1 MGTVAA
7 AKAEVARRL
16 GMSDD
21 GTGSPEFLMQAGRLI
36 GSVQRQ
42 LCQAYVPGSVPPAAA
57 PADGDALVFDDEVVI
72 AGVAAVLAPAYAPKL
87 ADMLAGERK
96 TALATYRL
104 RTVTITAGTVGWA
117 AIEAMRRLGTVDGSL
132 VDQALRAVGAAQR
145 RLVQTYG
152 TGAAPDAVLTDA
164 TALVF
169 DAESV
174 TAEAAALMASVAAP
188 KQAEQFTADARRA
201 LSGYLFKSLTET
213 AGTVGAAAI
222 EVMRRLG
229 LFAPELVNEAVRQ
242 VQSSQR
248 SLVQLYQTG
257 AVPDITAA
265 QGSTLAFDQACV
277 VADAVARL
285 AGEHAPKRAEA
296 LMAEA
301 RTALSAWRFR
311 SLTDAAGTVGWAA
324 VEVLRVLGTDDPAT
338 LTHALREVP
347 AIQRQLCQ
355 EFAGGVAPPAATLA
369 TSAVLTFDAACVIAM
384 TAGALAGEFAPK
396 RAEALIEAAR
406 NTVRAYRLRTLATGA
421 GTVGWAAVEAARR
434 LVIGDDEALD
444 PRLLASARRLVASIQ
459 RQLVLEHLQL
469 RPRIHHTKALESG
482 RRYYPLPTALE
493 GVEAVQVV
501 QGDGITVTLDR
512 GALAEEES
520 DAVPG
525 YAERF
530 SIVATSQVTGVVVS
544 AGGTGYVDGQAV
556 VFDAP
561 PAPGHA
567 ATGVAVVVGGAITA
581 ITITDPGAGYDAV
594 PAITAANGS
603 AAVLTATLGTAD
615 QLYLSP
621 CPSSPGTLRV
631 LYRQVPGI
639 TPLDADALA
648 FDHECVIATVA
659 ASLAPMFAPKMAQSL
674 ERAQATAVTTWRRRA
689 VPTGQGST
697 MTPIRPRGGW

>member
-1 MGTVAA
+1 
-7 AKAEVARRL
+7 
-16 GMSDD
+16 MSDD

-174 TAEAAALMASVAAP
+174 TAEAAALMAPVAAP
-188 KQAEQFTADARRA
+188 KQAEQFAVDARRTIA
-201 LSGYLFKSLTET
+201 
-213 AGTVGAAAI
+213 
-222 EVMRRLG
+222 
-229 LFAPELVNEAVRQ
+229 
-242 VQSSQR
+242 
-248 SLVQLYQTG
+248 
-257 AVPDITAA
+257 
-265 QGSTLAFDQACV
+265 
-277 VADAVARL
+277 
-285 AGEHAPKRAEA
+285 
-296 LMAEA
+296 
-301 RTALSAWRFR
+301 AWRFR

-355 EFAGGVAPPAATLA
+355 EFAGGVTPPAATLA
-369 TSAVLTFDAACVIAM
+369 TSAALVFDAACVIAM

-406 NTVRAYRLRTLATGA
+406 NTVRAYRLRTLSTGV
-421 GTVGWAAVEAARR
+421 GTVGWAAVESVRR
-434 LVIGDDEALD
+434 MVIGDDEVID
-444 PRLLASARRLVASIQ
+444 PRMLAAARRQVASIH
-459 RQLVLEHLQL
+459 RSLVLEHLQL
-469 RPRIHHTKALESG
+469 RPRLHSNQALASG
-482 RRYYPLPTALE
+482 RRYYPLPAALE

-512 GALAEEES
+512 GALAEQET

-525 YAERF
+525 YVERF
-530 SIVATSQVTGVVVS
+530 SVMSTSQVTGVVVG

-581 ITITDPGAGYDAV
+581 VTITDPGAGYDAV

-603 AAVLTATLGTAD
+603 AAALTATLGTAD

-621 CPSSPGTLRV
+621 CPGSPGTLRV
-631 LYRQVPGI
+631 LYRQVPSI

-648 FDHECVIATVA
+648 FDHECVISSTA
-659 ASLAPMFAPKMAQSL
+659 ALLAPMFAPKMAQPL
-674 ERAQATAVTTWRRRA
+674 AQAQATAMSTWRRRA
-689 VPTGQGST
+689 VPTGHGST